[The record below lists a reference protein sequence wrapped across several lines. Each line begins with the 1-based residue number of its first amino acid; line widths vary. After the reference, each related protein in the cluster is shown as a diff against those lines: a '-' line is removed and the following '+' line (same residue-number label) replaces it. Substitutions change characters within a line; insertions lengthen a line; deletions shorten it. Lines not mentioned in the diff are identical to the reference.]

1 LWFAELFADPIFA
14 DAARF
19 AVRTVGGGVRTVG
32 EGVCAR
38 VGTVAAGEGVCALV
52 ARKATGAWAG
62 AVGGASVTEAFF
74 ENRFGVRRIIS
85 GFGAVS
91 ERTTRRVFALAAEPW
106 VVPAPWYM
114 RGG

>member
-1 LWFAELFADPIFA
+1 LRFAELFADPIFA

-38 VGTVAAGEGVCALV
+38 VGTVAGEGVCALV
-52 ARKATGAWAG
+52 ARKATAAWAG
-62 AVGGASVTEAFF
+62 AVGGASVAESFF
-74 ENRFGVRRIIS
+74 GNRFGVL

-91 ERTTRRVFALAAEPW
+91 ERATTRVFALAAEPW
-106 VVPAPWYM
+106 AVPAPWYM
-114 RGG
+114 REG